1 MAAGTRLDIA
11 RMVPAMRLPS
21 ILALGS
27 ALALAACSERAPAP
41 QPVDAMP
48 ELANAEAV
56 AAPADGDRVLLWG
69 DTHIHSINSIDAFST
84 GMANADAESAYRFAR
99 GMPVIFPRTGHR
111 VQIDRPLDF
120 MVLADHAVSLGV
132 SSRIAAGDPEI
143 LKYPIAQK
151 LLTILREQGGRA
163 LTAATMFGGGLSE
176 EERAQYEAEMQ
187 SPEVLRASWA
197 NQVAAAE
204 RHNRPGEF
212 TALIGW
218 EWTSA
223 PNMRNLHRVVFIN
236 GDGRVANQFLPFA
249 NYMSDRPEDLWA
261 FFEETRA
268 RTGADFV
275 AIPHNSNLSDGK
287 MFELTDS
294 EGNPFS
300 AEYAMRRAAWEPV
313 VEVTQYKGTSET
325 HPALAPRDEF
335 ADFELRNMLLTGV
348 ATEVSEGSYARSA
361 LKNGL
366 AEEVRIGVNPFRFGM
381 VGSSDTHTGFSSQLE
396 DDFLGKMGEDYLP
409 ADRLGAD
416 KQTIIFPAAE
426 MSASGLAG
434 VWADRND
441 RQSIFD
447 AFRRREVYGT
457 SGPRISLR
465 LFAGYGFV
473 PGDENSRSFAAT
485 GYRKG
490 VPMGGLLPPSGGG
503 KAPQLAIRAV
513 KDAEGGNLDRIQ
525 VVKGWMSADGT
536 LHEKVF
542 DVAWSGNRRISADGK
557 LPPVGNTVDLASAR
571 YTNTIGAAELNVLWS
586 DPEFDSTRPA
596 FYYVRVLQIPT
607 PRHHL
612 FDALAMGI
620 DPATL
625 ELPPTIQERAW
636 SSPVWYRP

>member
-1 MAAGTRLDIA
+1 VDRSRFRSFPARALLCPCDRNPDSALGDLPVGEDRHSAQGRYARLAAGTRLDFA
-11 RMVPAMRLPS
+11 GVVQAMTMKPALFAL
-21 ILALGS
+21 LAAAVLS
-27 ALALAACSERAPAP
+27 ACSETASAPYRA
-41 QPVDAMP
+41 DANP
-48 ELANAEAV
+48 ELANAQP
-56 AAPADGDRVLLWG
+56 APVPEEGDRMLLWG
-69 DTHIHSINSIDAFST
+69 DTHVHSINSIDAFST

-335 ADFELRNMLLTGV
+335 ADFELRNMLLTGI
-348 ATEVSEGSYARSA
+348 ATEVSQGSYARSA

-366 AEEVRIGVNPFRFGM
+366 AEEARIGVNPFRFGL

-396 DDFLGKMGEDYLP
+396 NDFLGKMGEDYLP
-409 ADRLGAD
+409 ADRLGPD
-416 KQTIIFPAAE
+416 
-426 MSASGLAG
+426 
-434 VWADRND
+434 
-441 RQSIFD
+441 
-447 AFRRREVYGT
+447 
-457 SGPRISLR
+457 
-465 LFAGYGFV
+465 
-473 PGDENSRSFAAT
+473 
-485 GYRKG
+485 
-490 VPMGGLLPPSGGG
+490 
-503 KAPQLAIRAV
+503 
-513 KDAEGGNLDRIQ
+513 
-525 VVKGWMSADGT
+525 
-536 LHEKVF
+536 
-542 DVAWSGNRRISADGK
+542 
-557 LPPVGNTVDLASAR
+557 
-571 YTNTIGAAELNVLWS
+571 
-586 DPEFDSTRPA
+586 
-596 FYYVRVLQIPT
+596 
-607 PRHHL
+607 
-612 FDALAMGI
+612 
-620 DPATL
+620 
-625 ELPPTIQERAW
+625 
-636 SSPVWYRP
+636 